1 MLTKPAIGKLNNVFF
16 GNTKKCDLND
26 NKCKIRFYYL
36 TIKVRF
42 RFLLPD
48 YKGRKQTNKPE
59 NRQTNLK
66 RDKRT

>member
-36 TIKVRF
+36 TIKE
-42 RFLLPD
+42 
-48 YKGRKQTNKPE
+48 E
-59 NRQTNLK
+59 NRQTNLQI
-66 RDKRT
+66 DN

>member
-1 MLTKPAIGKLNNVFF
+1 MLTKSAIGKLNNVFF

-48 YKGRKQTNKPE
+48 YKGRK
-59 NRQTNLK
+59 
-66 RDKRT
+66 